1 MLYKCCTIFIA
12 NLAFFTY
19 VHIHTHFSES
29 NSDLKTKAPNQFLR
43 KPTPHPPTA
52 PIYHCHHNPAVPQH
66 HHHHHHHHQKLI
78 NNKTTPVS
86 HPKGMEREKER
97 EDTTETSHPFQE
109 RRERGSGSYMSGERS
124 SRRLILAPESGIQAR
139 RV

>member
-43 KPTPHPPTA
+43 KPTPQPPRRRSTTA
-52 PIYHCHHNPAVPQH
+52 TTTLPSPAIITTTTTTKNFSITKPHQYPI
-66 HHHHHHHHQKLI
+66 
-78 NNKTTPVS
+78 
-86 HPKGMEREKER
+86 PKGWREKKREKTQRKHPIHSKKGEREGR
-97 EDTTETSHPFQE
+97 VVTCQ
-109 RRERGSGSYMSGERS
+109 GSV
-124 SRRLILAPESGIQAR
+124 LAG
-139 RV
+139 V